1 MDLRHASALAIGA
14 VKREIETSAARH
26 MAEMREHSQ
35 HWEKEHN
42 PENLGKRLSVEDAAL
57 WNYYRLA
64 QNSLEHLSPLAA
76 GLNQLNGGAGFQ
88 GMNPALN
95 AMQGGVLHAPT

>member
-26 MAEMREHSQ
+26 MAEMLEHAK

-42 PENLGKRLSVEDAAL
+42 PENLGKRLFAEDAAF
-57 WNYYRLA
+57 WNYA
-64 QNSLEHLSPLAA
+64 LAA
-76 GLNQLNGGAGFQ
+76 QEGLLRSNQLAPGLNQVNSGAGFQ
-88 GMNPALN
+88 GMNPSLN
-95 AMQGGVLHAPT
+95 ASPMSMWHAPV